1 MLHKILIALMIWGL
15 ILQPLSGAMPGQIS
29 ADNVQSVVLVE
40 SDDTKAAHHAMI
52 DSGAPMPPC
61 HEMVEDVLDSMDC
74 SDCNDECASGACISS
89 CSISSPAITAQS
101 FIRLAGHAAARVV
114 VANDALV
121 PGPLTRIFHP
131 PKHA

>member
-1 MLHKILIALMIWGL
+1 MLHKIVTALMIWGL
-15 ILQPLSGAMPGQIS
+15 ILQPLSVAMPGQMS
-29 ADNVQSVVLVE
+29 ADNVQSVVLAE
-40 SDDTKAAHHAMI
+40 SDDSMAAHHAI
-52 DSGAPMPPC
+52 SDSGAPIPPC
-61 HEMVEDVLDSMDC
+61 HEMVEDVPDSMDC